1 MIRLLALCCF
11 FVGFSQPKE
20 PVILWTDAVN
30 LSWSNFIA
38 QPDSTSGAVAV
49 TASGIV
55 FSFSVNTNND
65 NVIGFKTEV
74 KSQFYPNKSWY
85 KKNQVDAHVLAHEQ
99 LHFDITELFARKF
112 RKRISQVKI
121 SNKVRDRLNAIH
133 ETILKELA
141 NFQNQYDNETDYSRN
156 KDKQLQWQKRVRDE
170 LKELSQ
176 FKLE

>member
-1 MIRLLALCCF
+1 M
-11 FVGFSQPKE
+11 GFSQHKD
-20 PVILWTDAVN
+20 PVILWADTVN
-30 LSWSNFIA
+30 LSWTNFKA
-38 QPDSTSGAVAV
+38 KPDSTSGAVAV

-55 FSFSVNTNND
+55 FSVSVNTNND
-65 NVIGFKTEV
+65 TVVGFKTEV

-85 KKNQVDAHVLAHEQ
+85 KKDQIDAHVLAHEQ

-133 ETILKELA
+133 ERILKELA

-156 KDKQLQWQKRVRDE
+156 KDKQLVWQKRVRDE
-170 LKELSQ
+170 LKKLSQ
-176 FKLE
+176 FKLQ